1 MKLSFSTKGWHGYLW
16 EDFTKIA
23 DSQGFNGI
31 ELHNVNNPSFTE
43 KNGAFY
49 MSSAQA
55 TVRELYEKNLRIPCI
70 DTLKNPASK
79 DEREAFSEELNKC
92 LEIAST
98 LHIPFVRIK
107 ATDTGEDYDE
117 QKAEVVSVLSDIIP
131 KAEKNNVTIIIETS
145 GLFSDTTKLL
155 EVLNTFSC
163 DSLAALWDFYS
174 PYFIAGEE
182 PETTIKNLGAY
193 VKHVH
198 I

>member
-16 EDFTKIA
+16 EDFTRIA
-23 DSQGFNGI
+23 SEQGFNGI

-79 DEREAFSEELNKC
+79 EEREAFTEELNKC
-92 LEIAST
+92 LQIAST

-107 ATDTGEDYDE
+107 ATDTGASFEE
-117 QKAEVVSVLSDIIP
+117 QKAEVTLESLTFYCGFFLYLMIKFI
-131 KAEKNNVTIIIETS
+131 
-145 GLFSDTTKLL
+145 LL
-155 EVLNTFSC
+155 
-163 DSLAALWDFYS
+163 
-174 PYFIAGEE
+174 
-182 PETTIKNLGAY
+182 IK
-193 VKHVH
+193 
-198 I
+198 

>member
-16 EDFTKIA
+16 EDFCKIA
-23 DSQGFNGI
+23 TEQGFNGI

-49 MSSAQA
+49 MNSAQA

-79 DEREAFSEELNKC
+79 EERVAFTEELNKC
-92 LEIAST
+92 LQIAST

-107 ATDTGEDYDE
+107 ATDTGASFDE
-117 QKAEVVSVLSDIIP
+117 QKAEVISVLSDIIP
-131 KAEKNNVTIIIETS
+131 EAEKNNVTIIIETS
-145 GLFSDTTKLL
+145 GIFSDTTKLL

-182 PETTIKNLGAY
+182 PKTTIRWRNKILPY
-193 VKHVH
+193 W
-198 I
+198 

>member
-16 EDFTKIA
+16 EDFCKIA
-23 DSQGFNGI
+23 TEQGFNGI

-79 DEREAFSEELNKC
+79 EDRDAFSEELNKC

-107 ATDTGEDYDE
+107 ATDTGASFEE
-117 QKAEVVSVLSDIIP
+117 QKAEVVSVLSVLLLCHSW
-131 KAEKNNVTIIIETS
+131 EKIRYQQWLSGGNPVPGKRESPASEEGMLHRKTDSRWIGPRGQAAAIRSHHNNAV
-145 GLFSDTTKLL
+145 
-155 EVLNTFSC
+155 C
-163 DSLAALWDFYS
+163 A
-174 PYFIAGEE
+174 
-182 PETTIKNLGAY
+182 
-193 VKHVH
+193 H
-198 I
+198 